1 MAERTKVA
9 ADGWPDGSMTAI
21 PPAFCGMTAVFSEN
35 APPLNRNEV
44 TAVNTIWTIQE
55 LKVFFMV
62 LGFLINTE
70 IRSGPK
76 APVHRDL

>member
-1 MAERTKVA
+1 
-9 ADGWPDGSMTAI
+9 
-21 PPAFCGMTAVFSEN
+21 MTAVFSEN

-44 TAVNTIWTIQE
+44 TAVSTIWTIQE

-76 APVHRDL
+76 ATVHRDL